1 MEDIKQQLCTS
12 VMKGDWKKAKE
23 IYGEH
28 REQEIQGVKI
38 TLLGD
43 TALHMAVNTNIWE
56 NVDGLLHNQ
65 SNDVVLV
72 DNKRNTPL
80 HHAAKL
86 GNERM
91 CFEIARKQR
100 HLLEERNANHE
111 TPLFMAAQHGQI
123 KGFIILSV
131 ICCSLKDG
139 YKKIYETGRRSRDGR
154 TVLHCAIH
162 GEYFDLNQL
171 KANYTYANQVA
182 LRATLRYKHRDWTEL
197 LGVEPFYRYSS
208 RRKSKVTD
216 FLLESSSEPD
226 LNLPQIDLISLTE
239 EQEMAKKRVAMQKSH
254 VVHQRVFELRKIAR
268 VVTAD
273 GEAKDTELKVLKGTL
288 AELRVENKELAE
300 QVHNAKEAKQKA
312 LAEKKDPAEKLGQA
326 PGSEI
331 FLNPPP
337 HYIPSYMAVY
347 AIAMQQKF
355 LQVEEE
361 DSVAPINVPPAAADL
376 ACQSSLPTRP
386 ELPSPTEPILII
398 EWGITNLPRKND
410 AGANLPRGEVGAD
423 PETELDNLF
432 ASRCHYLAYQIIGRF
447 PGFIHLVDNRGNS
460 AIHILASKHA
470 AFTSSSRRT
479 WLQRFIYGYSI
490 TITRTIRD
498 LPAPGTDVENP
509 PASSDPPRK
518 ESQRRRRNV
527 RGLLLICLL
536 KLIGLVCFG

>member
-162 GEYFDLNQL
+162 GEYFVIPIEKREVMHD
-171 KANYTYANQVA
+171 
-182 LRATLRYKHRDWTEL
+182 
-197 LGVEPFYRYSS
+197 
-208 RRKSKVTD
+208 
-216 FLLESSSEPD
+216 
-226 LNLPQIDLISLTE
+226 TE
-239 EQEMAKKRVAMQKSH
+239 ENMQSI
-254 VVHQRVFELRKIAR
+254 ESLI
-268 VVTAD
+268 
-273 GEAKDTELKVLKGTL
+273 L
-288 AELRVENKELAE
+288 EN
-300 QVHNAKEAKQKA
+300 
-312 LAEKKDPAEKLGQA
+312 
-326 PGSEI
+326 
-331 FLNPPP
+331 
-337 HYIPSYMAVY
+337 
-347 AIAMQQKF
+347 
-355 LQVEEE
+355 
-361 DSVAPINVPPAAADL
+361 
-376 ACQSSLPTRP
+376 
-386 ELPSPTEPILII
+386 
-398 EWGITNLPRKND
+398 
-410 AGANLPRGEVGAD
+410 
-423 PETELDNLF
+423 
-432 ASRCHYLAYQIIGRF
+432 
-447 PGFIHLVDNRGNS
+447 
-460 AIHILASKHA
+460 
-470 AFTSSSRRT
+470 
-479 WLQRFIYGYSI
+479 SI

>member
-12 VMKGDWKKAKE
+12 VMKGDWEMAKE
-23 IYGEH
+23 IYGKH

-65 SNDVVLV
+65 SDDVVLV

-123 KGFIILSV
+123 KAFIILSV

-162 GEYFDLNQL
+162 D
-171 KANYTYANQVA
+171 
-182 LRATLRYKHRDWTEL
+182 
-197 LGVEPFYRYSS
+197 
-208 RRKSKVTD
+208 
-216 FLLESSSEPD
+216 
-226 LNLPQIDLISLTE
+226 
-239 EQEMAKKRVAMQKSH
+239 
-254 VVHQRVFELRKIAR
+254 
-268 VVTAD
+268 
-273 GEAKDTELKVLKGTL
+273 
-288 AELRVENKELAE
+288 
-300 QVHNAKEAKQKA
+300 
-312 LAEKKDPAEKLGQA
+312 
-326 PGSEI
+326 
-331 FLNPPP
+331 
-337 HYIPSYMAVY
+337 
-347 AIAMQQKF
+347 
-355 LQVEEE
+355 
-361 DSVAPINVPPAAADL
+361 
-376 ACQSSLPTRP
+376 
-386 ELPSPTEPILII
+386 
-398 EWGITNLPRKND
+398 
-410 AGANLPRGEVGAD
+410 
-423 PETELDNLF
+423 
-432 ASRCHYLAYQIIGRF
+432 LAYQIIGRF

-479 WLQRFIYGYSI
+479 WLQRFIYGFIPIEKREVMHDTEENMQSIESLILENSI

-498 LPAPGTDVENP
+498 LPAQGTDVENP

-536 KLIGLVCFG
+536 KLIVRSVSLLLAV